1 MLLSGVQT
9 STRLDSGLKHAG
21 MTDFGDSSNAAPS
34 GALTYSKNASQE
46 NRMHKLRLSFISA
59 FNERVDPLMKGTV
72 QAEGIE
78 IVPTYSHPSETFWR
92 QLKFQEF
99 EVVEMSMSSYLIAR
113 ERGFDLIALP
123 VFPSRRLFHTE
134 VSYNV
139 DSGIQKPEDLA
150 GKRFGVGEYQQTAA
164 LWQRGILEHDFGVSQ
179 YKVHW
184 YMERTEELSHG
195 GATGFTPPQGISF
208 QRIPPDKSMASMLVN
223 NELDAAAINSPWQ
236 NTPNVIGRS
245 HRITGGGDWSKVKR
259 LFPDRMAEGKR
270 FFQKW
275 GFLPVNHAYTIRGDI
290 YKKYPWV
297 AFNLY
302 TGFVKAKAELNIKLA
317 DSIPSGLFFGKE
329 YLAMT
334 REIFG
339 GDPYPY
345 GLKANRK
352 MLETLIDFS
361 HEQGLITKKPRVED
375 LFAESTRDL

>member
-1 MLLSGVQT
+1 MSK
-9 STRLDSGLKHAG
+9 LK
-21 MTDFGDSSNAAPS
+21 
-34 GALTYSKNASQE
+34 
-46 NRMHKLRLSFISA
+46 LSFISA
-59 FNERVDPLMKGTV
+59 FNERVDPLMKGVV

-99 EVVEMSMSSYLIAR
+99 DIGEMSMSSYLIAR
-113 ERGFDLIALP
+113 ERGFDMIALP

-134 VSYNV
+134 LSYHT
-139 DSGIQKPEDLA
+139 DAGITKPEDLV
-150 GKRFGVGEYQQTAA
+150 GKRIGIGEYQQTAA

-195 GATGFTPPQGISF
+195 GATGFRPPPGISF
-208 QRIPPDKSMASMLVN
+208 QRIPPDKSMASMLVHH
-223 NELDAAAINSPWQ
+223 ELDVAGINSPWR

-245 HRITGGGDWSKVKR
+245 HRIPGTEGDWSKVKL
-259 LFPDRMAEGKR
+259 LFSDRMAEGKR

-275 GFLPVNHAYTIRGDI
+275 GFLPVNHAYTIRGDV
-290 YKKYPWV
+290 YRKYPWV

-302 TGFVKAKAELNIKLA
+302 AAFVKAKAAFNAKLL

-334 REIFG
+334 QDIFG
-339 GDPYPY
+339 VDPYPY
-345 GLKANRK
+345 GVKANRS

-361 HEQGLITKKPRVED
+361 HEQGLTSQKAKVEE